1 MRKESSVN
9 GTGGGRETSTRAANG
24 GPRLA
29 SGGRRANA
37 RSVCEAQTSGAGS
50 GVGEVKFARR
60 GKKTMRRREKGWFAF
75 SISNF
80 CPPKSGRRQA
90 ALGLVRAI
98 IPVHAQRY
106 STPEC
111 LEPPAVCACAAP
123 YLQSLSHQPP
133 TRFVH
138 ICRAPPM
145 PGEEL
150 EAVLGQGTSARYLVR
165 RD

>member
-1 MRKESSVN
+1 MRNESSVN
-9 GTGGGRETSTRAANG
+9 RTGGGRESSTRAANG

-29 SGGRRANA
+29 TGGRRANA

-50 GVGEVKFARR
+50 GVGEVKFVRR

-80 CPPKSGRRQA
+80 RPPKSGRRQA
-90 ALGLVRAI
+90 ALGLARAI
-98 IPVHAQRY
+98 IPVHGQRC
-106 STPEC
+106 STREC
-111 LEPPAVCACAAP
+111 LAAPVVRACAAA
-123 YLQSLSHQPP
+123 YLASLCQPPP

-145 PGEEL
+145 PGEEF
-150 EAVLGQGTSARYLVR
+150 ESV
-165 RD
+165 